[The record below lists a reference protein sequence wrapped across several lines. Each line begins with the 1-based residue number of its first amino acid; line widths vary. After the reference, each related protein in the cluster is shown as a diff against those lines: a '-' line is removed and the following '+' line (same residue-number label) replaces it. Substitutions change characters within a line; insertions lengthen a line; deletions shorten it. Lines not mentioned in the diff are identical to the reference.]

1 MRMCM
6 MHLWGMKSTHIALVA
21 LGIVTATVATR
32 AAIGFQPTAHGSQ
45 PAEIGT
51 STNDEAMDVLIDQPG
66 PVTVETIVGADW
78 AVTRAGL
85 INLDDPKA
93 RAAGLKDGDEPIVI
107 QFHAIQHPKRGLF
120 LVDTGVERALR
131 DDPSKSA
138 IGSGAV
144 VSKFM
149 HLEKLKVKTDTASWL
164 AGHEKPAGVFLT
176 HLHMDHVSGMRDVPN
191 DVPVYVGPGEAR
203 EKNALNFFVKPVTDS
218 ALEGKGNLREL
229 SFKGDE
235 PLDLFGDGS
244 VFALHVP
251 GHTAGSVAFVARTPN
266 GPVLLTG
273 DACHTAWGWKNGVEP
288 GSFSENR
295 PQSRKSLDRLEQLA
309 ARHPKMDVR
318 LGHQAL

>member
-1 MRMCM
+1 
-6 MHLWGMKSTHIALVA
+6 MHLEGMKRTHIGLLV
-21 LGIVTATVATR
+21 LGIVSASVATR
-32 AAIGFQPTAHGSQ
+32 AAIGFQPTTHGAQ
-45 PAEIGT
+45 PAGLGT
-51 STNDEAMDVLIDQPG
+51 ATTTEAMEALLDQAG
-66 PVTVETIVGADW
+66 PVTVDTIVGADW

-107 QFHAIQHPKRGLF
+107 QFHAIHHPTRGLF

-131 DDPSKSA
+131 DDPAKSA

-149 HLEKLKVKTDTASWL
+149 HLEKLTVKTDTASWL
-164 AGHEKPAGVFLT
+164 AQHEKPAGVFLT

-218 ALEGKGNLREL
+218 ALEGKGDLREL
-229 SFKGDE
+229 TFKGDE

-244 VFALHVP
+244 VFALWVP

-295 PQSRKSLDRLEQLA
+295 PASRKSLDRLEQLA

-318 LGHQAL
+318 LGHQSL

>member
-1 MRMCM
+1 
-6 MHLWGMKSTHIALVA
+6 MKRSHVALVV
-21 LGIVTATVATR
+21 LGIVTASVGTR
-32 AAIGFQPTAHGSQ
+32 AAIGFRPTAHSVEKASLGA
-45 PAEIGT
+45 PT
-51 STNDEAMDVLIDQPG
+51 TMEAMEALLDQPG

-107 QFHAIQHPKRGLF
+107 QFHAIHHPTRGLVSGEREELF
-120 LVDTGVERALR
+120 LVDTGIERAVR
-131 DDPSKSA
+131 DDPAHSA

-191 DVPVYVGPGEAR
+191 DVPIYVGPGEAR

-218 ALEGKGNLREL
+218 ALEGKGALREL
-229 SFKGDE
+229 AFNGEE
-235 PLDLFGDGS
+235 PLDLFGDGT
-244 VFALHVP
+244 VFALWVP
-251 GHTAGSVAFVARTPN
+251 GHTAGSVAFVLRTPN

-288 GSFSENR
+288 GSFSEDR
-295 PQSRKSLDRLEQLA
+295 PASRRSLERLEQLA

-318 LGHQAL
+318 LGHQSL